1 MTKKKNNYVVSVI
14 SPQRIN
20 SLAILL
26 KESENTRKINFRTV
40 LEAFAE
46 EKF

>member
-1 MTKKKNNYVVSVI
+1 MTKNNNYVVSAI

-20 SLAILL
+20 SLSILL
-26 KESENTRKINFRTV
+26 RESENTRKINLKTV

-46 EKF
+46 KNF